1 MNYRQHM
8 TDRCLA
14 CGTMGSDYNP
24 LDPAHWLTKG
34 SRPDLRDDP
43 RNIMTLCRN
52 CHMYEQEGNRINFAK
67 KYPSVAKW
75 LKDKGWELDKNF
87 GKWILKA

>member
-1 MNYRQHM
+1 
-8 TDRCLA
+8 
-14 CGTMGSDYNP
+14 
-24 LDPAHWLTKG
+24 
-34 SRPDLRDDP
+34 
-43 RNIMTLCRN
+43 
-52 CHMYEQEGNRINFAK
+52 MYEQEGNRINFAK